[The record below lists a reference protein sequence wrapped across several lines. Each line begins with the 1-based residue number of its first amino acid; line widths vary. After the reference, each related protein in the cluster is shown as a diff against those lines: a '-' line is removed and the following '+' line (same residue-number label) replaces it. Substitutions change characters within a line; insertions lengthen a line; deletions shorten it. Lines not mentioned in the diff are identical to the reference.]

1 MAALIDLSADIGEG
15 FGAYRLGDDARIL
28 ASVSSANVACGFH
41 AGDPR
46 TMDAAVRA
54 CIDHGVAVGAHP
66 GFADLVGFGRRT
78 VVASPEEIR
87 TDVLYQL
94 GALQGFAAAH
104 GTPLVHVSAHG
115 RLGNLV
121 VTDEHYAR
129 PVLEAVEAFDRRLIV
144 VTYPGVLQ
152 RLCRDHGL
160 KVGVLG
166 FPDRAYEDDGTL
178 VDRVE
183 PGAVIHDPELIAER
197 AVRLA
202 TERIVLS
209 RNGVRVEV
217 PADSLLLHGDN
228 EASVQAAAR
237 VRSAVE
243 AAGVVVAP
251 LTEVL
256 RSR

>member
-1 MAALIDLSADIGEG
+1 MIDLSADIGEG
-15 FGAYRLGDDARIL
+15 FGAYRMGDDARIL
-28 ASVSSANVACGFH
+28 QAVTSANVACGFH

-54 CIDHGVAVGAHP
+54 CVAHGVAVGAHP

-94 GALQGFAAAH
+94 GALQGFARAH
-104 GTPLVHVSAHG
+104 GTDLVHVSPHG

-121 VTDEHYAR
+121 VTDERYAR
-129 PVLEAVEAFDRRLIV
+129 PVLDAVGAFDPQLVV

-152 RLCRDHGL
+152 RLSRERGL
-160 KVGVLG
+160 RVGVLA

-178 VDRVE
+178 VDRAE
-183 PGAVIHDPELIAER
+183 SGAVIHDPDVIAER
-197 AVRLA
+197 AVLLA
-202 TERIVLS
+202 TDGVVLS
-209 RNGVRVEV
+209 RNGYRVDV
-217 PADSLLLHGDN
+217 AADSLLLHGDN
-228 EASVQAAAR
+228 EASVRAAAQ
-237 VRSAVE
+237 VRAAVE

-256 RSR
+256 RQA